1 MSPIINLQRK
11 LSEVGRIRL
20 GSKSENGAPKKLD
33 KFRLTSKSRDAL
45 EAAATIYGGKVVA
58 WNSPDGDAFELVTT
72 SSVLDVTIPP
82 GNSLTQW
89 YEMWTGAGCQRRCDG
104 QTETINNTPC
114 RCPADQS
121 QRSELSSKGQ
131 ACRPTTRLSVILPR
145 VKNLG
150 IWRLE
155 SHGYHAAVELAG
167 IADLLQQVSA
177 SDQYLPATLRLEQR
191 SSKKGGK
198 TSRYAVPVLEVG
210 ATVQEAIAAL
220 SNTSTIPLLPTAPT
234 PTPFELRNDNGAV
247 QNNSVIAPSV
257 YIEPELEEKEESGY
271 YSEPVKKLSELK
283 PVRIIEEHTSEVMT
297 SKQPKKVETFTD
309 VDIDNPFADESTPTL
324 KSYIATIHI
333 IKNELG
339 LTDAQYRTGLKQ
351 FGVTTSKDLT
361 IEQAKQ
367 VINKLT
373 IAKKKKG
380 L

>member
-45 EAAATIYGGKVVA
+45 EAAATIYGGKVVT
-58 WNSPDGDAFELVTT
+58 WNSPDGDAFELVTE
-72 SSVLDVTIPP
+72 SNVLDVTIPP

-155 SHGYHAAVELAG
+155 SHGYNTAVEMAG

-198 TSRYAVPVLEVG
+198 TSRFAVPVLEVG

-220 SNTSTIPLLPTAPT
+220 SNTKIPLLSAA

-247 QNNSVIAPSV
+247 QNNSVIAQST
-257 YIEPELEEKEESGY
+257 YIEPELETKEESGY
-271 YSEPVKKLSELK
+271 YSEPVKKLSEIK
-283 PVRIIEEHTSEVMT
+283 PVRIIEEYTSEVMT
-297 SKQPKKVETFTD
+297 SKQPKAVEKFAD
-309 VDIDNPFADESTPTL
+309 VDLDNPFADETAPTM
-324 KSYIATIHI
+324 KSYIQKIHI
-333 IKNELG
+333 LKNEIG
-339 LTDAQYRTGLKQ
+339 LTDTQYRTGLKQ

-367 VINKLT
+367 VIDKLS